1 MRGSWATLVSSQGS
15 GIAVA
20 VAFALSAQLSATGYF
35 INQQSVR
42 GLGRVDAG
50 NTVAADELGT
60 IFFNPAG
67 LTKVVHDPHA
77 RERIR
82 ISVATHLIVPRS
94 NQRNSG

>member
-1 MRGSWATLVSSQGS
+1 MKRTAVVVTSRSIPLALTL
-15 GIAVA
+15 
-20 VAFALSAQLSATGYF
+20 AFMFGEQAHAATGFF

-67 LTKVVHDPHA
+67 LTKVVQDPD
-77 RERIR
+77 
-82 ISVATHLIVPRS
+82 S
-94 NQRNSG
+94 